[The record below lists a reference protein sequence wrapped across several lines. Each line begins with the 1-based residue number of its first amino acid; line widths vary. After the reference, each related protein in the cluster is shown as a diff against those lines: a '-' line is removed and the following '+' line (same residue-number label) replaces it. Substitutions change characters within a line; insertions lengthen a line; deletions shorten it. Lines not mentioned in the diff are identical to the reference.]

1 MRIVRLAQLFELKYG
16 FQSEAAQTPV
26 SEDRIFAEAKRD
38 VLEGYRQYF
47 SRSAKDSLLQYAAD
61 KGDPAAIA
69 VTYKIDKMVKDIDK
83 ATPEKLLAELND
95 ILGLMYKMKGDPTK
109 ATRQTIRDSLVGHKE
124 NVIKHY
130 LTKYERIMSAAFPL
144 LQKIASRLQVL
155 VPDVPVHGGNVSRQ
169 RADLTRKDLIN
180 FIMYSS
186 PFKTY
191 GLDSL
196 DVMEKFL
203 DDPEL
208 RQKITT
214 LINSIKRGNIPE
226 DGFQVHTLA
235 QEIKKKLDE
244 KGQTNLPALERPE
257 LPAIPQ
263 PEEGEE

>member
-16 FQSEAAQTPV
+16 FQSEAAHTPV

-47 SRSAKDSLLQYAAD
+47 SRSAKDSMLQYAAD

-69 VTYKIDKMVKDIDK
+69 VTYKIDQMVKDIDK
-83 ATPEKLLAELND
+83 TTPEKLINSLND
-95 ILGLMYKMKGDPTK
+95 IIGLMYKMKSDPTK

-124 NVIKHY
+124 SVVKHY

-144 LQKIASRLQVL
+144 LQKIAVRLQVL
-155 VPDVPVHGGNVSRQ
+155 TPDVAIHGGNVSRQ
-169 RADLTRKDLIN
+169 RGDLTKQELVN
-180 FIMYSS
+180 FVLYSS

-196 DVMEKFL
+196 DVIEKFL
-203 DDPEL
+203 EDPEL
-208 RQKITT
+208 KEKLTT
-214 LINSIKRGNIPE
+214 LVNSVKKGNVPLE
-226 DGFQVHTLA
+226 GFQVHTLA
-235 QEIKKKLDE
+235 QQIKKKLDE
-244 KGQTNLPALERPE
+244 KGKTNLPALESPE
-257 LPAIPQ
+257 LPASPQ